1 MRLTLGIVFCAGCAF
16 AQSGIEVPAI
26 GAIVDSSGSL
36 RSVQGVAGSFWLG
49 PTLEPAGLSGIL
61 AAACSERL
69 CLVKTDSKILS
80 PAGEADAP
88 PGPVIFGV
96 TGDDAIVFFP
106 ESHTFAWWHDDVLD
120 LLDWAVNG
128 DVLSVLRRDGEIE
141 IAVRKD
147 DQVWIVHPD
156 GSVVDSV
163 ADATGPV
170 RLLPDGVLFAT
181 ADEIVVRHP
190 DATQAR
196 FELAGAGSIDAMG
209 PHYAA
214 IHMGGAMGGAGGAI
228 YVVRTE
234 NGRESLFLLPGTT
247 P

>member
-1 MRLTLGIVFCAGCAF
+1 MRHALGIVLCAGCAF

-26 GAIVDSSGSL
+26 GTIVDSSGSL

-49 PTLEPAGLSGIL
+49 PPLEPAGLSGVL
-61 AAACSERL
+61 SAACSERL
-69 CLVKTDSKILS
+69 CLVKTDAKILS
-80 PAGEADAP
+80 STGESDAP
-88 PGPVIFGV
+88 RGPAIFGV
-96 TGDDAIVFFP
+96 TADDAIVFFP
-106 ESHTFAWWHDDVLD
+106 MTHTFARWHDDALD
-120 LLDWAVNG
+120 PLDWAVDG
-128 DVLSVLRRDGEIE
+128 EVLSVLRRDGEIE
-141 IAVRKD
+141 IAVRQD
-147 DQVWIVHPD
+147 GRVWIVHPD

-170 RLLPDGVLFAT
+170 TLLPDGVLFAT

-190 DATQAR
+190 DATEAR
-196 FELAGAGSIDAMG
+196 FELAGAGSIDEMG

-214 IHMGGAMGGAGGAI
+214 IHIGGPMGSAI
-228 YVVRTE
+228 YVLRIE